1 MSAKSRLFSLL
12 GAVVLISTLACADS
26 ATAPSPSGAKAA
38 RDTTTGF
45 IGDTLMC
52 RSGYTIQEGR
62 IVCN

>member
-1 MSAKSRLFSLL
+1 MSPKSRIFSLL

-26 ATAPSPSGAKAA
+26 ATAPTPAGAKAP

-45 IGDTLMC
+45 IGDTMMC
-52 RSGYTIQEGR
+52 RSGWSIIDGR